1 MKCEI
6 DVIIDRKNRW
16 TIKEKLSE
24 SGIQIKEWFIEFSS
38 NNTIVSF
45 EVDDGDTEKLKDI
58 FELLKNSSSSRII
71 LPDGKR
77 INPLK
82 EEFESFFKEVCN
94 YIGQE

>member
-6 DVIIDRKNRW
+6 DVIIDRNNRW

-24 SGIQIKEWFIEFSS
+24 SGIRIKERFIEFSS

-45 EVDDGDTEKLKDI
+45 EVDDEDTEKLKDI

-94 YIGQE
+94 YMGQE

>member
-24 SGIQIKEWFIEFSS
+24 SGIQIKEWFIEFSGK
-38 NNTIVSF
+38 NTIVSF
-45 EVDDGDTEKLKDI
+45 EVDDEDTEKLKDI

-82 EEFESFFKEVCN
+82 EEFENFFKEVCS
-94 YIGQE
+94 YMGQE